1 MQQQLKRCMTYG
13 KLSLHNTKYVMNMA
27 TKKLHRMS
35 RVMPQ
40 KELDSVSHA
49 RSTLGENRAF
59 EVLWQAQQYWLAM
72 ETFRKDRE
80 RNKNY
85 TYGRQWDD
93 YVCVNGKMM
102 KEEDLIKKQGNVPLK
117 NNLIRRMVQAVL
129 GVYRSQAKEPTCTAR
144 DRDEQRYGE
153 TMSTVLQCNM
163 QLNRMT
169 EINARCMEEFLIS
182 GFVVQRKWYG
192 WRNNKLD
199 CWTDY
204 VQPNNFFI
212 DNNMR
217 DFRGWDC
224 SCVGEIHD
232 ISFEDLCGRFAHN
245 ADDYNHLA
253 EIYKFAKDKSYLS
266 AVYDNFGYPLQGYYD
281 FLVPYDQSRCRVIE
295 VWRKESKARVRCH
308 DVNNGDV
315 FKVDMEDFKELVL
328 DENEKRKQQA
338 RELGMSETEVPLIRY
353 EWFMDSYWY
362 YYMLTPFGDILEE
375 GETPYEHK
383 SHPYVFKAYPF
394 IDGEIHSF
402 VSNVIDQQRYTNRL
416 ITMYDWIM
424 RASAKGVLLFPEECL
439 PKGMSMEDVADEWA
453 RFNGIIMIKQPKTGQ
468 ALPQQIANNCT
479 QIGISELLNMQLKF
493 FEDISGVNGAL
504 QGKPGYSGMSASLY
518 NQQAQ
523 NATTSLLDLL
533 DTFSAF
539 IRDGAYKDV
548 KNIQQFY
555 DTPRVFNI
563 AGKNSTIVEYDPK
576 KIRDV
581 EFDLS
586 IVESTATPAYRA
598 MTNDMLMQ
606 LWQNKAISV
615 EQLLEHGEFPFADE
629 LLQSIKSQRE
639 QLQQGQ
645 VPDGLSPELAGT
657 NTTPMASSHFRFTDV
672 FKQRLHGEY
681 SSSSASS
688 TEISSMSYVVLRR
701 SLQFLS

>member
-1 MQQQLKRCMTYG
+1 
-13 KLSLHNTKYVMNMA
+13 
-27 TKKLHRMS
+27 
-35 RVMPQ
+35 MPH
-40 KELDSVSHA
+40 EGMDSVATAKH
-49 RSTLGENRAF
+49 TLGGNRAF

-72 ETFRKDRE
+72 DTFRRDRE

-93 YVCVNGKMM
+93 YVCVNGRKIR
-102 KEEDLIKKQGNVPLK
+102 EEELIKKQGNVPLK

-129 GVYRSQAKEPTCTAR
+129 GIYRSQAKEPTCTAR

-192 WRNNKLD
+192 WRENKLD

-224 SCVGEIHD
+224 SCVGEVHD
-232 ISFEDLCGRFAHN
+232 ISFEELCGRFAKDGN
-245 ADDYNHLA
+245 DYNRLA

-266 AVYDNFGYPLQGYYD
+266 ATFNHFGHPLQGNFD
-281 FLVPYDQSRCRVIE
+281 FFVPYDVTRCRVIE
-295 VWRKESKARVRCH
+295 VWRKESKPRVRCH

-315 FKVDMEDFKELVL
+315 FKIDIEDFHALVA
-328 DENEKRKQQA
+328 DENDKRLQEA
-338 RELGMSETEVPLIRY
+338 RELGMDESDVPLIRW

-424 RASAKGVLLFPEECL
+424 RASAKGVLLFPEDCL
-439 PKGMSMEDVADEWA
+439 PKGMSMDDVADEWA
-453 RFNGIIMIKQPKTGQ
+453 RFNGIIMIRTPKAGTP
-468 ALPQQIANNCT
+468 LPQQIANNCT

-523 NATTSLLDLL
+523 NASTSLLDLL
-533 DTFSAF
+533 DTFSSF
-539 IRDGAYKDV
+539 VKEGAYKDV

-598 MTNDMLMQ
+598 LTNDMLMQ
-606 LWQNKAISV
+606 LWDKNAISV
-615 EQLLEHGEFPFADE
+615 EQLLEHGDFPFADE

-639 QLQQGQ
+639 QLEQGK
-645 VPDGLSPELAGT
+645 VPDGISPELAQQVQQNA
-657 NTTPMASSHFRFTDV
+657 NTSAMQQAQQMLQAS
-672 FKQRLHGEY
+672 
-681 SSSSASS
+681 
-688 TEISSMSYVVLRR
+688 
-701 SLQFLS
+701 

>member
-1 MQQQLKRCMTYG
+1 
-13 KLSLHNTKYVMNMA
+13 
-27 TKKLHRMS
+27 
-35 RVMPQ
+35 MPRS
-40 KELDSVSHA
+40 ELDSVA
-49 RSTLGENRAF
+49 RAKSMNSRGRAF
-59 EVLWQAQQYWLAM
+59 DVLWEAQQYWQAM
-72 ETFRKDRE
+72 ETFRQDRE
-80 RNKNY
+80 RNKKY
-85 TYGRQWDD
+85 TYGKQWDD
-93 YVCVNGKMM
+93 YICIDGKMV
-102 KEEDLIKKQGNVPLK
+102 KEEDYIKSQGNVALK

-144 DRDEQRYGE
+144 DRDEQKYGE

-192 WRNNKLD
+192 WRNDKLD

-217 DFRGWDC
+217 DFRGWDV
-224 SCVGEIHD
+224 SCLGEVHD
-232 ISFEDLCGRFAHN
+232 VSFESLCERFARN
-245 ADDYNHLA
+245 TADYTRLA
-253 EIYKFAKDKSYLS
+253 EIYKQARDK
-266 AVYDNFGYPLQGYYD
+266 ATIGATYDNFGYPLQGYYD
-281 FLVPYDQSRCRVIE
+281 FLVPRDITRCRVIE
-295 VWRKESKARVRCH
+295 VWRKESKPRYRCH

-315 FKVDMEDFKELVL
+315 FKIDIEDFEELVGSVNR
-328 DENEKRKQQA
+328 ERMQQA
-338 RELGMSETEVPLIRY
+338 QELGMDMSDVPLIQY
-353 EWFMDSYWY
+353 EWIMDSYWY
-362 YYMLTPFGDILEE
+362 YYCLTPFGDILEE

-439 PKGMSMEDVADEWA
+439 PQGMSMEDIADEWA
-453 RFNGIIMIKQPKTGQ
+453 RFNGVIMIKQPKIGT
-468 ALPQQIANNCT
+468 ALPQQVANNCT
-479 QIGISELLNMQLKF
+479 QIGITELLNMQLKF

-533 DTFSAF
+533 DTFSSF
-539 IRDGAYKDV
+539 IREGAYKDV

-576 KIRDV
+576 KIRDI

-586 IVESTATPAYRA
+586 IVESTSTPVHRA
-598 MTNDMLMQ
+598 ISNEVLLKLFEM
-606 LWQNKAISV
+606 KAISV
-615 EQLLEHGEFPFADE
+615 EQLLENGEFPFADN

-639 QLQQGQ
+639 QLEQGQ
-645 VPDGLSPELAGT
+645 MPDGLSPELIQQAQQGA
-657 NTTPMASSHFRFTDV
+657 NMAAVARAQQMLT
-672 FKQRLHGEY
+672 
-681 SSSSASS
+681 A
-688 TEISSMSYVVLRR
+688 
-701 SLQFLS
+701 

>member
-1 MQQQLKRCMTYG
+1 MAK
-13 KLSLHNTKYVMNMA
+13 KILS
-27 TKKLHRMS
+27 KKLHRAS
-35 RVMPQ
+35 RVMPRS
-40 KELDSVSHA
+40 ELDSVA
-49 RSTLGENRAF
+49 RAKSMNSRGRAF
-59 EVLWQAQQYWLAM
+59 DVLWEAQQYWQAM
-72 ETFRKDRE
+72 ETFRQDRE
-80 RNKNY
+80 RNKKY
-85 TYGRQWDD
+85 TYGKQWDD
-93 YVCVNGKMM
+93 YICIDGNMV
-102 KEEDLIKKQGNVPLK
+102 KEEDYIKSQGNVALK

-144 DRDEQRYGE
+144 DRDEQKYGE

-192 WRNNKLD
+192 WRNDKLD

-217 DFRGWDC
+217 DFRGWDV
-224 SCVGEIHD
+224 SCLGEVHD
-232 ISFEDLCGRFAHN
+232 VSFESLCERFARN
-245 ADDYNHLA
+245 TADYTRLA
-253 EIYKFAKDKSYLS
+253 EIYKQARDK
-266 AVYDNFGYPLQGYYD
+266 ATIGATYDNFGYPLQGYYD
-281 FLVPYDQSRCRVIE
+281 FLVPRDITRCRVIE
-295 VWRKESKARVRCH
+295 VWRKESKPRYRCH

-315 FKVDMEDFKELVL
+315 FKIDIEDFEELVGSVNR
-328 DENEKRKQQA
+328 ERMQQA
-338 RELGMSETEVPLIRY
+338 QELGMDLSDVPLIQY
-353 EWFMDSYWY
+353 EWIMDSYWY
-362 YYMLTPFGDILEE
+362 YYCLTPFGDILEE

-439 PKGMSMEDVADEWA
+439 PQGMSMEDIADEWA
-453 RFNGIIMIKQPKTGQ
+453 RFNGVIMIKQPKIGT
-468 ALPQQIANNCT
+468 ALPQQVANNCT
-479 QIGISELLNMQLKF
+479 QIGITELLNMQLKF

-533 DTFSAF
+533 DTFSSF
-539 IRDGAYKDV
+539 IREGAYKDV

-576 KIRDV
+576 KIRDI

-586 IVESTATPAYRA
+586 IVESTSTPVHRA
-598 MTNDMLMQ
+598 ISNEVLLKLFEM
-606 LWQNKAISV
+606 KAISV
-615 EQLLEHGEFPFADE
+615 EQLLENGEFPFADN

-639 QLQQGQ
+639 QLEQGQ
-645 VPDGLSPELAGT
+645 MPDGLSPELIQQAQQGA
-657 NTTPMASSHFRFTDV
+657 NMAAVARAQQMLT
-672 FKQRLHGEY
+672 
-681 SSSSASS
+681 A
-688 TEISSMSYVVLRR
+688 
-701 SLQFLS
+701 

>member
-1 MQQQLKRCMTYG
+1 MAK
-13 KLSLHNTKYVMNMA
+13 KILS
-27 TKKLHRMS
+27 KKLHRAS
-35 RVMPQ
+35 RVMPRS
-40 KELDSVSHA
+40 ELDSVA
-49 RSTLGENRAF
+49 RAKSMNSRGRAF
-59 EVLWQAQQYWLAM
+59 DVLWEAQQYWQAM
-72 ETFRKDRE
+72 ETFRQDRE
-80 RNKNY
+80 RNKKY
-85 TYGRQWDD
+85 TYGKQWDD
-93 YVCVNGKMM
+93 YICIDGKMV
-102 KEEDLIKKQGNVPLK
+102 KEEDYIKSQGNVALK

-144 DRDEQRYGE
+144 DRDEQKYGE

-192 WRNNKLD
+192 WRNDKLD

-217 DFRGWDC
+217 DFRGWDV
-224 SCVGEIHD
+224 SCLGEVHD
-232 ISFEDLCGRFAHN
+232 VSFESLCERFARN
-245 ADDYNHLA
+245 TADYTRLA
-253 EIYKFAKDKSYLS
+253 EIYKQARDK
-266 AVYDNFGYPLQGYYD
+266 ATIGATYDNFGYPLQGYYD
-281 FLVPYDQSRCRVIE
+281 FLVPRDITRCRVIE
-295 VWRKESKARVRCH
+295 VWRKESKPRYRCH

-315 FKVDMEDFKELVL
+315 FKIDIEDFEELVGSVNR
-328 DENEKRKQQA
+328 ERMQQA
-338 RELGMSETEVPLIRY
+338 QELGMDMSDVPLIQY
-353 EWFMDSYWY
+353 EWIMDSYWY
-362 YYMLTPFGDILEE
+362 YYCLTPFGDILEE

-439 PKGMSMEDVADEWA
+439 PQGMSMEDIADEWA
-453 RFNGIIMIKQPKTGQ
+453 RFNGVIMIKQPKIGT
-468 ALPQQIANNCT
+468 ALPQQVANNCT
-479 QIGISELLNMQLKF
+479 QIGITELLNMQLKF

-533 DTFSAF
+533 DTFSSF
-539 IRDGAYKDV
+539 IREGAYKDV

-576 KIRDV
+576 KIRDI

-586 IVESTATPAYRA
+586 IVESTSTPVHRA
-598 MTNDMLMQ
+598 ISNEVLLKLFEM
-606 LWQNKAISV
+606 KAISV
-615 EQLLEHGEFPFADE
+615 EQLLENGEFPFADN

-639 QLQQGQ
+639 QLEQGQ
-645 VPDGLSPELAGT
+645 MPDGLSPELIQQAQQGA
-657 NTTPMASSHFRFTDV
+657 NMAAVARAQQMLT
-672 FKQRLHGEY
+672 
-681 SSSSASS
+681 A
-688 TEISSMSYVVLRR
+688 
-701 SLQFLS
+701 